1 MLLSPTEYLLAT
13 HGDKYAKN
21 KRGRGSTDLRAA
33 SIAEIC
39 EIDECKASLVASAKA
54 KGIWENLSSAV
65 QDVLEVID
73 EEIRKRLVIIVIIC
87 VATRM
92 PLAWV
97 ISDTPKTE
105 ATLAAYRMATRD
117 KHREKIIY
125 GCEGDPVPA
134 CGLGMIKNDNGTGLR
149 NVAVKSALLGT
160 GSAVTDVCVN
170 AATHKPY
177 VERMFGTT
185 ESVLFK
191 IVHGYTGRRP
201 GELTNYDAV
210 ENGVLDIDE
219 LYGILTRFLID
230 EYPSMRHYGTGMN
243 GRRPAEV
250 LKHVHEEAGFF
261 RHLDPNT
268 RRIHLGWEVRAT
280 PNDEGVRVF
289 HGLWYSSPEFETA
302 TDPKRKRVKVR
313 VFIDPEDV
321 THATA
326 IVPGEP
332 EPFCLTLQTTVFA
345 DLTLPEVLAVMAE
358 HRKEDP
364 TVTQIYEDRL
374 ARTRR
379 ARHELL
385 KKIGVERKLSRSH
398 STFAECMAKA
408 KAVFAGARIVKTDV
422 VEGTVA
428 AGSIMSSSSS
438 DAVFKLGS
446 GPSVIDQTAADANF
460 EDEAP
465 VVASPLEATP
475 ARKPATKKTNSRQN
489 PRRLGRPSTEGKL
502 T

>member
-1 MLLSPTEYLLAT
+1 
-13 HGDKYAKN
+13 
-21 KRGRGSTDLRAA
+21 
-33 SIAEIC
+33 
-39 EIDECKASLVASAKA
+39 
-54 KGIWENLSSAV
+54 
-65 QDVLEVID
+65 
-73 EEIRKRLVIIVIIC
+73 
-87 VATRM
+87 
-92 PLAWV
+92 
-97 ISDTPKTE
+97 
-105 ATLAAYRMATRD
+105 
-117 KHREKIIY
+117 
-125 GCEGDPVPA
+125 
-134 CGLGMIKNDNGTGLR
+134 MIKNDNGTGLR

-191 IVHGYTGRRP
+191 IAHGYTGRRP
-201 GELTNYDAV
+201 GELTSYDAV

-243 GRRPAEV
+243 SRRPAEV

-261 RHLDPNT
+261 RHLDPDT
-268 RRIHLGWEVRAT
+268 RRIHLGWEVRAK

-289 HGLWYSSPEFETA
+289 HGLWYNSPKFQEV
-302 TDPKRKRVKVR
+302 TDRKRVKVQ

-332 EPFCLTLQTTVFA
+332 APLCLTLQTTVFA

-398 STFAECMAKA
+398 STFTECMAKA
-408 KAVFAGARIVKTDV
+408 KAVFAGARIVKTEV
-422 VEGTVA
+422 LEGTVA

-460 EDEAP
+460 EDETTAI
-465 VVASPLEATP
+465 ASSPEARPLGNPGT
-475 ARKPATKKTNSRQN
+475 RKTSPRQK
-489 PRRLGRPSTEGKL
+489 PKRLGRPSIKGKL